1 MPGFAWPKKRNY
13 ERTIE
18 MKLTTE
24 QEQKLRE
31 LCRADTP
38 NAEIAHILGIPLSE
52 VYANRSRLGITR
64 AKCGFVTPPQKVAAK
79 QAESQPKNNLI
90 SRKYI
95 ERLGNHPVVQ
105 DGKKYYVCLVDAKAY
120 DDKI

>member
-1 MPGFAWPKKRNY
+1 
-13 ERTIE
+13 

-64 AKCGFVTPPQKVAAK
+64 VKCGFVTPPQKVAAK